1 MTPKIEF
8 LTRRLVQAAIT
19 VVGLAVINFFTLSLA
34 PGDLVDAMIA
44 ASGAASEGYAEML
57 RESLGLQDSWGGRLV
72 SYLSGLA
79 TLDFG
84 YSYSLNKPVLDAII
98 ERLGPTLILMGGAI
112 LLSILAGITLGLVA
126 GFRNGSWVDRAVSV
140 LSLLGY
146 ATPLFWLG
154 LLLILLFSV
163 QLNLLPSGGMRPI
176 GPAKPGLQGVMDV
189 ARHAI
194 LPVLT
199 LTLYY
204 MAIFTRVM
212 RASVIEVLGMDFI
225 KTARAKGMSESR
237 VLWRHILGNAILPVF
252 TMLGLQ
258 IAAML
263 GGAVVIETIFSW
275 PGLGRLAVD
284 AIFSRDITLLMGIL
298 FLSSLCVVI
307 TNLVIDM
314 LYTVVDP
321 RIQMSGG
328 SR

>member
-1 MTPKIEF
+1 MTPKITF
-8 LTRRLVQAAIT
+8 LVRRLLQAVIT
-19 VVGLAVINFFTLSLA
+19 VIGLAIINFFTLSLA
-34 PGDLVDAMIA
+34 PGDVVDAMIA
-44 ASGAASEGYAEML
+44 ASGASSEGYADVL
-57 RESLGLQDSWGGRLV
+57 RETLGLQQSWWGRLI
-72 SYLSGLA
+72 SYLGGLA
-79 TLDFG
+79 TFDFG
-84 YSYSLNKPVLDAII
+84 YSYSLNKPVLDAIL
-98 ERLGPTLILMGGAI
+98 ERLGPTFILMGGAI
-112 LLSILAGITLGLVA
+112 ILALLLGVIFGLVS
-126 GFRNGSWVDRAVSV
+126 GFRNGGWVDRFISL
-140 LSLLGY
+140 LSLIGY

-163 QLNLLPSGGMRPI
+163 QLNILPSGGMRPI
-176 GPAKPGLQGVMDV
+176 GPAKGGLEGIMDV

-194 LPVLT
+194 LPILT

-212 RASVIEVLGMDFI
+212 RASVIEVLSMDFI
-225 KTARAKGMSESR
+225 KTARAKGMSEWR

-284 AIFSRDITLLMGIL
+284 AIFARDLTLLMGIL

-307 TNLVIDM
+307 TNLIIDM
-314 LYTVVDP
+314 LYSVVDP
-321 RIQMSGG
+321 RIQLSKG
-328 SR
+328 S